1 MNPVKFI
8 GKKSGR
14 IRYRFDVDESEY
26 MELNEENGGACIRCG
41 AEAYG
46 VEPDARKYE
55 CENCGELGVYG
66 LEELLIMGY
75 VNITGTRNERIN
87 ANA

>member
-1 MNPVKFI
+1 MTSVKFI
-8 GKKSGR
+8 GKKTGR
-14 IRYRFDVDESEY
+14 TLYRFDVEESEY
-26 MELNEENGGACIRCG
+26 MELNEENAGACIRCG

-55 CENCGELGVYG
+55 CENCGEHGVYG
-66 LEELLIMGY
+66 LDELLIMGY